1 MRCLKSAL
9 IGVLFVLAFQAG
21 LQAQE
26 EMPKLPDPARGYD
39 WRKAAGKTGL
49 GPKEI
54 EQLDKD
60 RILVTNE
67 AFKQVFTPYL
77 GPDVPVE
84 PGMPLFITSDSLLNG
99 FHVLYEESVLRLE
112 QANARRLS
120 GILKFIWR
128 NLQTAGGT
136 FMGKPELVAS
146 AKTRA
151 RVLVATAMRLLGDE
165 PAPLDAT
172 TASLVKEEVDRV
184 EAARGQS
191 KPKWLGPPDRGFMAL
206 DYTRY
211 QPRGFYTKT
220 PVLKRYFR
228 AVSWLQSVPFR
239 VSNDEEL
246 VSILMLGPCAI
257 GDGAG
262 GKEQNL
268 LETFFQT
275 NSQLVGQ
282 GDDWDLIR
290 AGHVAAGVQYVINLD
305 FDGMGLASVRKDLSK
320 LATKQGERPQ
330 INDQLAFA
338 PDDPAQTAELT
349 FRVLPARRT
358 PDAVAFQR
366 TTDQHKFER
375 HLPTGLEVCA
385 LLGSPYARS
394 RLAAEENGKLLAEID
409 RCKSLFACESP
420 DGDYPCLYREY
431 MRCLETL
438 LAKPEPDAPH
448 FMWTEAWQIKSC
460 QTVLGGWAQ
469 LRHTWALQ
477 AKESEECM
485 GGEVPPPG
493 FVEPVPEFFARLA
506 ALVEETEDTLRKA
519 GALTTDRTEMAADIR
534 EAANLL
540 EKRAA
545 VGNKSGDLSGGLSPD
560 EMKKLSKSTAIV
572 DALAREE
579 DADADK
585 DDLAKLLK
593 GLRKL
598 ADDLEQ
604 GRSPAEGPVAE
615 AMKKYREGLGDL
627 WQSLG
632 IVCRRLETLAHK
644 QLRGA
649 TFSEN
654 DNWFIC
660 SYGEK
665 LAEVMLYN
673 GNSYLMPNDDA
684 PRVVDVFS
692 SPQAGKFLEVG
703 IARPRAIYVLYPFK
717 GGEILCRGAVMPYYE
732 FTHDARLTDAEWKT
746 LLDSAQRPRLPAW
759 MSPIIAPSG
768 LSAPKLKPDE

>member
-1 MRCLKSAL
+1 MRCLKTAL
-9 IGVLFVLAFQAG
+9 IGVFFVLAFQTG
-21 LQAQE
+21 VKAQQ

-39 WRKAAGKTGL
+39 WRKVAGKTGL
-49 GPKEI
+49 SPKEI

-60 RILVTNE
+60 RILVTNQ

-77 GPDVPVE
+77 GPDVPDE
-84 PGMPLFITSDSLLNG
+84 SSLPLFITSDSLLNG

-112 QANARRLS
+112 QANARRLG

-128 NLQTAGGT
+128 NLETADGT
-136 FMGKPELVAS
+136 FMGKPELVAI

-151 RVLVATAMRLLGDE
+151 KVLVATAMRLLGDE
-165 PAPLDAT
+165 PSPLDAT

-211 QPRGFYTKT
+211 QPRGFYTRT
-220 PVLKRYFR
+220 PSLKRYFR

-246 VSILMLGPCAI
+246 VSILMLGNCVADNSL
-257 GDGAG
+257 GT
-262 GKEQNL
+262 KEQGL
-268 LETFFQT
+268 LDLFFGG
-275 NSQLVGQ
+275 NVRLLGQ

-290 AGHVAAGVQYVINLD
+290 AGNAVAGVKYAINLD
-305 FDGMGLASVRKDLSK
+305 FDGMGLAGVREDLSK
-320 LATKQGERPQ
+320 LATKQGEGPQ
-330 INDQLAFA
+330 ISDQLAFA
-338 PDDPAQTAELT
+338 PDDPTQAAELT

-366 TTDQHKFER
+366 TTDPRKFQR

-394 RLAAEENGKLLAEID
+394 RLAAEEKGKLLAEID
-409 RCKSLFACESP
+409 RCKSLFACGSP
-420 DGDYPCLYREY
+420 DDDDPSLYSEY

-506 ALVEETEDTLRKA
+506 VLVEETEVTLRQA
-519 GALTTDRTEMAADIR
+519 DALTTDRTEMAADIR

-540 EKRAA
+540 EKRA
-545 VGNKSGDLSGGLSPD
+545 GEIESGQFFAGLSKPT
-560 EMKKLSKSTAIV
+560 EIV
-572 DALAREE
+572 LALAREE
-579 DADADK
+579 DADK
-585 DDLAKLLK
+585 DLAKLLK

-598 ADDLEQ
+598 ADDLDR
-604 GRSPAEGPVAE
+604 GRPPAEGPVAE
-615 AMKKYREGLGDL
+615 AIKKYGKGLGDL

-649 TFSEN
+649 AFSEN
-654 DNWFIC
+654 DNRFIC

-673 GNSYLMPNDDA
+673 SNSYLMPNDDA

-692 SPQAGKFLEVG
+692 SPQAGKVLEVG

-746 LLDSAQRPRLPAW
+746 LLDSAKRPTLPAW
-759 MSPIIAPSG
+759 LSPIIAPGG
-768 LSAPKLKPDE
+768 LSAPKLKSDE